1 MPFTKRIAAL
11 SVCVLAAVA
20 AYMVVSTSSKG
31 SLNVENSSDL
41 LSCYEGSDTEFPV
54 FEKSILE
61 CLSSKVA
68 YVASTEG
75 YGAANDAIVETF
87 RIMHKNSGHYCSQV
101 NDAMFRGALTKG
113 EKSLDILNTYNS
125 LCSFAIVHS
134 IGALAVETFYPDSIK
149 GVTDVC
155 SAPKLVLLDA
165 DSYSTQCWH
174 GAGYGMYK
182 ASNRND
188 SQTSK
193 LCDAAPSDG
202 WVQNCYE
209 GLYEYVRHSKW
220 LEPQKTIE
228 PYTTVVLRCSTDS
241 SLTVEYSR
249 ACYKNIAIELAVD
262 DLQLTNARSVLDS
275 YRKVCATE
283 SNDVLPGKEAIGSK
297 SEACALGY
305 AMYAGI
311 VAAGEDN
318 RSGFTYKDAFAE
330 CDKLF
335 TLPQIKQCYVRVT
348 VSVGKTLLRPQGVP
362 LEDILEV
369 TPVSLQAWLSETYTT
384 YLSKQSGR
392 STNESYEK

>member
-1 MPFTKRIAAL
+1 MPFTKRIAVL
-11 SVCVLAAVA
+11 SVCVLAVVAVYTA
-20 AYMVVSTSSKG
+20 VSTGSKG
-31 SLNVENSSDL
+31 SSNVGNSSDL
-41 LSCYEGSDTEFPV
+41 LSCYEGSNTEFPV
-54 FEKSILE
+54 FEKNILD

-68 YVASTEG
+68 STSSSKG

-87 RIMHKNSGHYCSQV
+87 KIMHKNSGHYCAQV
-101 NDAMFRGALTKG
+101 NDAMFRGALAKG
-113 EKSLDILNTYNS
+113 EKPLDILNTYNS

-134 IGALAVETFYPDSIK
+134 IGALAVETFYPDSIEE
-149 GVTDVC
+149 VTDVC

-220 LEPQKTIE
+220 LAPQKTIE
-228 PYTTVVLRCSTDS
+228 PYATVVLRCSSDS

-283 SNDVLPGKEAIGSK
+283 SSAVLPGKEAIGSK

-318 RSGFTYKDAFAE
+318 TSGFTYKDAFAE

-362 LEDILEV
+362 LDDILEV

-392 STNESYEK
+392 STNESYDK